1 MPTQTF
7 AGLKPTPRRS
17 SHTRRS
23 TSTTSPAHRYRVV
36 ATCILGCSLL
46 AATAPPALAASRKDE
61 SALYKLY
68 DVLAERLLSDRP
80 LEETLVNA
88 FPIKRPI
95 SYFEQQFDEE
105 QDSKQLSTPDPS
117 ISPDEWE
124 AIQNSD
130 IDAYSESGNISYAL
144 MDLDNDGQRD
154 LIIESYI
161 GGTGLFSY
169 TGVLKRS
176 GAQFVPHTVAALE
189 DDSLMPGELFTENG
203 RGANQWSTWV
213 DINGQIY
220 AVFFN
225 GTFGQEKFYLLRPFH
240 HEAEV
245 PVITVTY
252 KTEFTGLT
260 PPDKSAR
267 NNLATYIDQKKLF
280 HDLNTMQDTQVV
292 NNDGPTAVC
301 PVPAD
306 TPPEEIDAYSMGSA
320 LHYSV
325 DGIGNVPVWADTS
338 CYVGSVYSYF
348 GLAPGARRAEAQI
361 LLRDPYTPDSE
372 ELSEI
377 TVWGARKLHTISVG
391 WEKF

>member
-1 MPTQTF
+1 MHTDTF
-7 AGLKPTPRRS
+7 ADYKPDLCTSSYTRHSTLAHPSWRRYHSLAVRLLSCTILITALTP
-17 SHTRRS
+17 T
-23 TSTTSPAHRYRVV
+23 V
-36 ATCILGCSLL
+36 
-46 AATAPPALAASRKDE
+46 AATSKDE
-61 SALYKLY
+61 AALYKLY
-68 DVLAERLLSDRP
+68 DVLAARLLSDRP

-88 FPIKRPI
+88 FPIERPI
-95 SYFEQQFDEE
+95 SYFEQQFNEE
-105 QDSKQLSTPDPS
+105 QNSAQLSTPDQS
-117 ISPDEWE
+117 ISSDEWE
-124 AIQNSD
+124 AIQNSS

-144 MDLDNDGQRD
+144 MDVDNDGQRD

-176 GAQFVPHTVAALE
+176 GAQFVADTVAVLE
-189 DDSLMPGELFTENG
+189 DDSFMPGELFTENG
-203 RGANQWSTWV
+203 RGANQWSTWL
-213 DINGQIY
+213 DIDGQIY
-220 AVFFN
+220 ALFFN

-240 HEAEV
+240 HETEV

-267 NNLATYIDQKKLF
+267 NNLANYVDQKKLF
-280 HDLNTMQDTQVV
+280 HDLANMQNTQTVADKE
-292 NNDGPTAVC
+292 PTALC
-301 PVPAD
+301 PIPAN
-306 TPPEEIDAYSMGSA
+306 TLPEDIESYSIGSA

-325 DGIGNVPVWADTS
+325 DSIGNIPVWADTS

-372 ELSEI
+372 DLSEI
-377 TVWGARKLHTISVG
+377 TVWGARKLHTIAVG

>member
-1 MPTQTF
+1 MHTDTF
-7 AGLKPTPRRS
+7 AGHKSALCLS

-23 TSTTSPAHRYRVV
+23 TPAQSSAPRHNRLAVRLLSLV
-36 ATCILGCSLL
+36 LL
-46 AATAPPALAASRKDE
+46 ASVVMPSVAATSKDE
-61 SALYKLY
+61 TALYKLY
-68 DVLAERLLSDRP
+68 DVLAARLLSDRP

-95 SYFEQQFDEE
+95 SYFEQQFNEE
-105 QDSKQLSTPDPS
+105 QERAQLSAPDQS
-117 ISPDEWE
+117 ISSDEWG

-130 IDAYSESGNISYAL
+130 ISAYSESGNISYAL

-176 GAQFVPHTVAALE
+176 GSQFVPDTVAVLE

-203 RGANQWSTWV
+203 RGANQWSTWL
-213 DINGQIY
+213 DIDGQIY
-220 AVFFN
+220 ALFFN

-240 HEAEV
+240 HDAEV

-267 NNLATYIDQKKLF
+267 NNLAAYVDQKKLF
-280 HDLNTMQDTQVV
+280 HDLGNMQNTQT
-292 NNDGPTAVC
+292 TADAEITPLC
-301 PVPAD
+301 PIPAN
-306 TPPEEIDAYSMGSA
+306 TPPDEIESYSIGSA

-372 ELSEI
+372 ELSDI
-377 TVWGARKLHTISVG
+377 TVWGARKLHTIAVG

>member
-7 AGLKPTPRRS
+7 AGLKPATCRS

-36 ATCILGCSLL
+36 ATGILGCSLL
-46 AATAPPALAASRKDE
+46 AATALPALAASSKDE
-61 SALYKLY
+61 AALYKLY

-105 QDSKQLSTPDPS
+105 QDSKQLSAPDPS

-240 HEAEV
+240 QEAEV

-260 PPDKSAR
+260 PPDKNAR

-280 HDLNTMQDTQVV
+280 HDLNTMQETQVV
-292 NNDGPTAVC
+292 NDDGPTALC

-306 TPPEEIDAYSMGSA
+306 TPPEEIDSYSMGSA

-377 TVWGARKLHTISVG
+377 TVWGARKLHTIAVG
-391 WEKF
+391 WEKL